1 MQDEA
6 IIIAKLFVHVY
17 LSLGVC
23 ILIYVEIVCAW

>member
-23 ILIYVEIVCAW
+23 ILIVCAW